1 MTAISRTTTTTDFRT
16 ISPDTDLAE
25 RAAAGEQDAFEEL
38 YRRHVQPAWRF
49 AQAVSP
55 NRDSACE
62 AADEA
67 FVRVLRVVRRG
78 RAAAAQNFRAYL
90 LAAVYRNALE
100 ALRAN
105 GRAEDS
111 SEAASP
117 DASDDE
123 LLGVA
128 FRSLPER
135 WRAALWLT
143 DVEHIAV
150 QDVAPILG
158 VSTAVTGQ
166 MVTRARTGLTNRFQ
180 QAGRAND
187 LPDVPATLRAGALA
201 LPTGLAEATLARWK
215 RAMAAE
221 RRRVIPAAGWL
232 TDRAPRPLAACAAG
246 LLAMGLIGLGVIGQ
260 RGGFGGSTPNGPVAA
275 PSANHQFTPPS
286 VSLNPIGS
294 DSFLGGSGLGAS
306 GGGANGFIL
315 PISAVAGTGA
325 GAGAGSGNLIA
336 LGPTPGSTTPGGTPG
351 GSGGGIVP
359 GLPPIVP
366 PGTGGGGGGGGAAP
380 PVVGANVAGVAI
392 GVGASCT
399 GVGLGPVSL
408 GCPSAPAAPGVSLN
422 VPGLPP
428 VNVPLPA
435 LPALLPPKATPPAS
449 TAPTTTTPPV
459 TLLPPI
465 LGLPPV
471 TLPPILPKL

>member
-105 GRAEDS
+105 GRPEDS

-232 TDRAPRPLAACAAG
+232 TDRAPRPLAAWRLRRFDA
-246 LLAMGLIGLGVIGQ
+246 Q
-260 RGGFGGSTPNGPVAA
+260 RARGRAIR
-275 PSANHQFTPPS
+275 Q
-286 VSLNPIGS
+286 
-294 DSFLGGSGLGAS
+294 
-306 GGGANGFIL
+306 
-315 PISAVAGTGA
+315 
-325 GAGAGSGNLIA
+325 
-336 LGPTPGSTTPGGTPG
+336 
-351 GSGGGIVP
+351 
-359 GLPPIVP
+359 
-366 PGTGGGGGGGGAAP
+366 P
-380 PVVGANVAGVAI
+380 PVHPAFGVAQPDRVRFVPRRL
-392 GVGASCT
+392 GSRRVGRRSQWLHPAY
-399 GVGLGPVSL
+399 LGRGRRRRRRWVRQLDRPWPNAWQHDPRWDSRW
-408 GCPSAPAAPGVSLN
+408 
-422 VPGLPP
+422 
-428 VNVPLPA
+428 
-435 LPALLPPKATPPAS
+435 
-449 TAPTTTTPPV
+449 
-459 TLLPPI
+459 
-465 LGLPPV
+465 
-471 TLPPILPKL
+471 